1 LKGANS
7 GQIKGYKQSR
17 AIKRCS
23 IEEAQ
28 FFVILQIDETSDLF
42 ELKVSKAGLSLI
54 QQRQHLYSL
63 EKCNTI
69 TKLSF
74 RS

>member
-23 IEEAQ
+23 IQEAK

-54 QQRQHLYSL
+54 
-63 EKCNTI
+63 
-69 TKLSF
+69 
-74 RS
+74 